1 MTKQLT
7 LGSIFVSDKGSI
19 SRASVPARLPA
30 PESPLL
36 LEVATDSEESDLFS
50 NSFDKRIA

>member
-7 LGSIFVSDKGSI
+7 LGSIFISDKGSI

-50 NSFDKRIA
+50 NAFDKRIA